1 MRSLVN
7 GRSVVVKKADKRS
20 CVVVVWDH
28 EDYITEAERQL
39 GDLTVCKDVNFKEQM
54 LQDLAETSNKLFRN
68 LKSKGGITEKQLKYF
83 TIDFKKAINL
93 VSCICCLRFTNAYL
107 KFQVS
112 Q

>member
-7 GRSVVVKKADKRS
+7 GRSVVVKKADKGS
-20 CVVVVWDH
+20 CVVVWDH

-54 LQDLAETSNKLFRN
+54 LQDLAETNNKLFRN